1 MIFINSV
8 HYTVYAIIN
17 NVFSI
22 RESYQRENIKE
33 KEIAQ
38 TLKLI

>member
-8 HYTVYAIIN
+8 HYTVYVIIN